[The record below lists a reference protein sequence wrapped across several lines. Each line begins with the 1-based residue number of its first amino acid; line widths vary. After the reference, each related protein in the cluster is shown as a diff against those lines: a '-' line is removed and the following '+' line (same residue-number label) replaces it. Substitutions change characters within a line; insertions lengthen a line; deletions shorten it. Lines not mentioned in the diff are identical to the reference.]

1 MHMRRLFEAW
11 FVATTATAQSLF
23 INSFPEYSALPA
35 CAEHPL
41 STIVRDM
48 VNGCGDDQKTTSYS
62 CFCTDSSSYF
72 ASVISTKVA
81 SECLPETTTAV
92 AEALEVFDMYCAL
105 AGNSTG
111 KLFFT
116 CPLSHSYDFL
126 GSTLCGS
133 E

>member
-1 MHMRRLFEAW
+1 MHVRGLIGTW
-11 FVATTATAQSLF
+11 LVATTATAQSLF
-23 INSFPEYSALPA
+23 INSFLEYSALPS

-48 VNGCGDDQKTTSYS
+48 ENGCGDDRKTTSYS
-62 CFCTDSSSYF
+62 CFCTASSSYF

-81 SECLPETTTAV
+81 SECLLETTTAV
-92 AEALEVFDMYCAL
+92 TQALEVFDMYCAL

-116 CPLSHSYDFL
+116 CSLSDVPIATIS
-126 GSTLCGS
+126 
-133 E
+133 